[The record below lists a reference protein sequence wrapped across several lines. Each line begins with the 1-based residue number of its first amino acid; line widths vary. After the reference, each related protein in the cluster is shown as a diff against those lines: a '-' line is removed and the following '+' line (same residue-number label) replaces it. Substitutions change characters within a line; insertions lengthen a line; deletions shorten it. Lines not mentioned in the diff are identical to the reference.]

1 MNKKLWDGYVTS
13 SYFVNVISFLFL
25 KQAECLLK
33 RKNYPSSSKHTLTL
47 VWNQRFWKA
56 KYGWERNTLP

>member
-47 VWNQRFWKA
+47 V
-56 KYGWERNTLP
+56 